1 MNNFT
6 EQLFSENTNEK
17 RVNNNFKVTT
27 LKQD

>member
-17 RVNNNFKVTT
+17 RVNNNFKVTK